1 MSGLPNTIE
10 EVNNLDLNYIDKW
23 ERDMIIDA
31 LQAIVRANDVLK
43 KREINVWDYLSKFSP
58 SPNRGF
64 MFCDDEIVS
73 IIQREMETGHSGSS
87 MAWTMRVIE
96 LIAKQGLV
104 ALPQYFNRQQRSV

>member
-10 EVNNLDLNYIDKW
+10 EVNNLDLNYIDNW
-23 ERDMIIDA
+23 ERDMIKDGMRA
-31 LQAIVRANDVLK
+31 VVRANDVLE

-58 SPNRGF
+58 PPNRGF

-96 LIAKQGLV
+96 LIAKQGLP
-104 ALPQYFNRQQRSV
+104 ALPQYFNRQQLSV